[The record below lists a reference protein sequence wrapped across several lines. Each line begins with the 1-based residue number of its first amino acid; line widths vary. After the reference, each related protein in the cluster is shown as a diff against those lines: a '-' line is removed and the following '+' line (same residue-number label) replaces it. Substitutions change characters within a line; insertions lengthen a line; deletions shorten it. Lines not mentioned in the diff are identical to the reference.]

1 MGSIVERVLSRKKLL
16 TNTHT
21 HTRKTMLDISL
32 HLYVY
37 THAYNAELGHSF
49 E

>member
-1 MGSIVERVLSRKKLL
+1 MGSIVERVLSRKKLYSQTL
-16 TNTHT
+16 T